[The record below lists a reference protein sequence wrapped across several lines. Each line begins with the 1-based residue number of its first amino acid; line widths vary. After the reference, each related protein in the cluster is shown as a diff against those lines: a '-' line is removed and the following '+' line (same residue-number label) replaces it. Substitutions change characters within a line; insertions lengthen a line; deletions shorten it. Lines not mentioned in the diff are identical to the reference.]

1 MSKCSFPSPSFV
13 QTFRVTTKKEENH
26 ISTEFLLRMMEIVK
40 FNIPPSLTSVS
51 TTSLNAKAF
60 KSKLF
65 RRLTFDARSYLIPA
79 QCMVL
84 TFYIWIFGHV
94 SLKVSNTFAG
104 SRFSRYEQL
113 FQAWASWLQDPR
125 WRQSGLWPSWHPLL
139 WDTRAQWASSTTY
152 HICAFEYEYNQRFP
166 LAYFIN
172 AQLTSNTV
180 EVCVLWPQWN
190 FTEKVM
196 VEKWGCQILGIE
208 DPED

>member
-26 ISTEFLLRMMEIVK
+26 ISTEFLRMMEIVK

-60 KSKLF
+60 KSKHF
-65 RRLTFDARSYLIPA
+65 RRLTFDTRSYLIPA
-79 QCMVL
+79 QCMVP

-152 HICAFEYEYNQRFP
+152 HICAFEYEYNQRFFP

-172 AQLTSNTV
+172 AQLTSKGC
-180 EVCVLWPQWN
+180 ESWK
-190 FTEKVM
+190 FKDEYF
-196 VEKWGCQILGIE
+196 WGFEYPKSWTFPILNYWIFRI
-208 DPED
+208 